1 MKASIKG
8 AFLSGLVY
16 PGLGQLVL
24 GSVVAGWFLMA
35 VTTAGEDNWIAK
47 CAQKFLRLDPWIPV
61 KSIHLPLSLSCQ
73 NGPLLLWEIIFL
85 LAFSKKIASFQW
97 KEMPIMHVTFYGAVR
112 EVTGSMHLLTT
123 ENDRILL
130 DCGMFQ
136 GHRKEAAARNTV
148 LPFDPRILT
157 NVVLSHAHIDH
168 SGRIPLLTRKNFAG
182 RIICTRATAA
192 ACEYLLPDAAHIQES
207 DANYLNYKTVRSA
220 LAQMPTSRST
230 KQPSKEKY
238 PDGLKKNLKKGRH
251 ALDVDAINA
260 AIVKFRLEGVRPLYS
275 LADAQQA
282 LTYFDGYPYRHPVA
296 VGKEMTCTFYDAGHI
311 LGSALTMIRA
321 RAMGRNYT
329 ICFSGDVGRFDKPIT
344 RDPTLTFEAPDR
356 EVDLLILESTYG
368 DRLHEPV
375 ADLKP
380 RLKQVI
386 VDTHKRGGTILIP
399 SFAYGRTQELL
410 YVLHQLYKETEMPN
424 LPVYVDSPL
433 ATKLTRVF
441 GEHPELYDQEAHET
455 FLKHGDNPFQSDRIH
470 FVESVEESIALN
482 RDESPHIVVAASGMC
497 EAGRILHHLRYKIH
511 NAKNTIL
518 IVGFMAQ
525 HTLGRRILEEGLQY
539 EESGR
544 KGAPPVLRFLNKDY
558 PLKAQVV
565 KMGGFSAHADK
576 NELHRFLKESN
587 LKIKKIALVHGEEEQ
602 TLAFADDLKK
612 EGFAVMVPHRG
623 ETVPL

>member
-1 MKASIKG
+1 
-8 AFLSGLVY
+8 
-16 PGLGQLVL
+16 
-24 GSVVAGWFLMA
+24 
-35 VTTAGEDNWIAK
+35 
-47 CAQKFLRLDPWIPV
+47 
-61 KSIHLPLSLSCQ
+61 
-73 NGPLLLWEIIFL
+73 
-85 LAFSKKIASFQW
+85 
-97 KEMPIMHVTFYGAVR
+97 MHVTFYGAVR

-123 ENDRILL
+123 ANDHILL

-136 GHRKEAAARNTV
+136 GHRQEATAKNTV
-148 LPFDPRILT
+148 LPYDPRILT

-168 SGRIPLLTRKNFAG
+168 SGRIPLLTRRDFTG

-220 LAQMPTSRST
+220 LAQMQTSRNP
-230 KQPSKEKY
+230 KRQSKGTYKDIKDFKE
-238 PDGLKKNLKKGRH
+238 NFKKGRH

-260 AIVKFRLEGVRPLYS
+260 AMVKYRLEGVRPLYT

-282 LTYFDGYPYRHPVA
+282 LTYFDGYPYRQPVSIGNA
-296 VGKEMTCTFYDAGHI
+296 LTCTFYDAGHI
-311 LGSALTMIRA
+311 LGSALTIIHA
-321 RAMGRNYT
+321 RENGRNYT
-329 ICFSGDVGRFDKPIT
+329 VCFSGDVGRFDKPIT
-344 RDPTLTFEAPDR
+344 RDPTLRFEAPDR
-356 EVDLLILESTYG
+356 EVDLLIMESTYG

-375 ADLKP
+375 VDLKP

-386 VDTHKRGGTILIP
+386 VDTHRRGGTILIP

-410 YVLHQLYKETEMPN
+410 YILHQLYRENQMPH

-433 ATKLTRVF
+433 AAKMTRVF
-441 GEHPELYDQEAHET
+441 AEHPELYDQEAHET
-455 FLKHGDNPFQSDRIH
+455 FLKHGENPFQSDQIH

-482 RDESPHIVVAASGMC
+482 RDETPHIVVAASGMC

-518 IVGFMAQ
+518 IVGYMAQ
-525 HTLGRRILEEGLQY
+525 HTLGRRILEEGLEY
-539 EESGR
+539 EQSGR
-544 KGAPPVLRFLNKDY
+544 KGTPPLLRFLNKDY
-558 PLKAQVV
+558 PLNAQVV
-565 KMGGFSAHADK
+565 KLGGFSAHADK

-602 TLAFADDLKK
+602 IMAFAGDLNK